1 MGVQN
6 NLAINIYAS
15 RNFITPELPLL
26 SLSSV
31 CRTNNRSSYRGGT
44 LPRVQPPSGF
54 WDGNRIEHIY
64 RTRQWDES
72 RSGPFFT
79 DHEPSSSWWRWWWH
93 SCSFVG
99 RIISQSCVESYP
111 GLTWPDPTSTP
122 YEQERSLFEIALH
135 LTIWCCFDLAQMFVW
150 FSTPT
155 QRPNPDSGGCNDERR
170 LR

>member
-1 MGVQN
+1 MRNLIPATCRIGIIGIPGPRVMEVVRVGVQN

-31 CRTNNRSSYRGGT
+31 CRTNNRSSYRGVT

-111 GLTWPDPTSTP
+111 GLAWPDPTSTP
-122 YEQERSLFEIALH
+122 YEQERCCSKLH
-135 LTIWCCFDLAQMFVW
+135 FI
-150 FSTPT
+150 
-155 QRPNPDSGGCNDERR
+155 
-170 LR
+170 